1 MGIDEALFARVYRWF
16 ARRARRGDAVREE
29 RAVRLESL
37 EKRVSA
43 FAALLAGRA
52 LEVRAADDHGG
63 VRGERL
69 FLPARLDAAPTAAGN
84 VAAYLLRTALL
95 VEVRLGAV
103 AACAER
109 EGVSRALASLLHAR
123 EIVERASR
131 RWPGFAELFARV
143 GAEHEFVPSGDS
155 AAERVLRALEGVRC
169 GRELADCER
178 GLPPEAQRFLRHAV
192 EAGID
197 RLPLLLPVWRA
208 LPGARSLRRCVPS
221 FFPDL
226 LCSEDGSRA
235 RAAMTQGGEL
245 PTREALPT
253 GTERRAPAR
262 REVEVVELEE
272 EEDQNPLIHVFEKVK
287 TVEEHQAGHRRLDGS
302 DELEQHLEALEELDL
317 RRVIRSRAPT
327 ASVYRA
333 DLALEGG
340 SADLEDD
347 APRGEALLYDEWDE
361 GARRHRRAW
370 CSVYASDAEAAPA
383 ESTAAAARAVRGRQA
398 RVIRALRGELERLER
413 TRALRRRQI
422 AGSDVDLDAV
432 VDRHAALLAA
442 RRSGGSVEDQRLYL
456 ARRPSHRELATF
468 VLLDASLSTDSWIEN
483 RRVLDVARESL
494 VVLGEVLHEQHLR
507 VGVAAFF
514 SNARRDCRF
523 QMVKDFDEPWS
534 LGYRRLFGLRPT
546 GYTRIGPAVRHAT
559 RLLERAGGAKKLL
572 VLIGDG
578 KPTDY
583 DRYEGRY
590 GIADVR
596 QALREARASGIRS
609 VALTIDAR
617 AKSHLPALFGPGGY
631 RLLRHPRD
639 LPLALARLEERLL
652 R

>member
-29 RAVRLESL
+29 RAVLLESL
-37 EKRVSA
+37 EKRLST

-52 LEVRAADDHGG
+52 LEVRAGDDHGG
-63 VRGERL
+63 LRGERL
-69 FLPARLDAAPTAAGN
+69 FLPTRLDAAPTVAGN

-95 VEVRLGAV
+95 VEVRLGTV
-103 AACAER
+103 TPCAER
-109 EGVSRALASLLHAR
+109 EGAPRALASLLHSR
-123 EIVERASR
+123 EIVTRAVQ

-143 GAEHEFVPSGDS
+143 SAEHELLVIAASP
-155 AAERVLRALEGVRC
+155 AERALRALESLRC
-169 GRELADCER
+169 GRALADGES
-178 GLPPEAQRFLRHAV
+178 GLPPEAQRFVRHAADSGL
-192 EAGID
+192 EQ
-197 RLPLLLPVWRA
+197 LPLLLPLWRA
-208 LPGARSLRRCVPS
+208 LPGARSVRRFVPS

-226 LCSEDGSRA
+226 VGGDDGSRA
-235 RAAMTQGGEL
+235 RSAMAKGAEL

-262 REVEVVELEE
+262 RDVEVVELEE
-272 EEDQNPLIHVFEKVK
+272 PEDQNPLIHVFEKVK
-287 TVEEHQAGHRRLDGS
+287 TAEEHQAGRRRLDGS

-327 ASVYRA
+327 ASIYRA

-340 SADLEDD
+340 SADLDD
-347 APRGEALLYDEWDE
+347 EAPRGEALLYDEWDE
-361 GARRHRRAW
+361 GARRYRRAW
-370 CSVYASDAEAAPA
+370 CSVYASAAEAAPA
-383 ESTAAAARAVRGRQA
+383 ESTSAAVRAVRGRHA
-398 RVIRALRGELERLER
+398 RAIRALRGELERLER
-413 TRALRRRQI
+413 SRALRHRQI

-442 RRSGGSVEDQRLYL
+442 RRFGGSVEDQRLYL
-456 ARRPSHRELATF
+456 ARRPHQRELATF
-468 VLLDASLSTDSWIEN
+468 LLLDASLSTDSWIEN

-494 VVLGEVLHEQHLR
+494 VVLGEVLHEQRLR

-514 SNARRDCRF
+514 SNARRDCSF
-523 QMVKDFDEPWS
+523 QMVKDFDEPWT

-559 RLLERAGGAKKLL
+559 RLLDHTGAAKKLL

-596 QALREARASGIRS
+596 QALREARASGVRS